1 MMEKIVDFLQHHP
14 SKDMSTQSNAILE
27 DVNESGETNHVSLHN
42 QNGPVESGGYK
53 SADAMIAIIHESTG
67 IMFSMAFAW
76 KYYSSMPFNTVNR
89 GS

>member
-42 QNGPVESGGYK
+42 QNGPVESGGYNE
-53 SADAMIAIIHESTG
+53 MIAIVHKSAG
-67 IMFSMAFAW
+67 IMFAMTFA
-76 KYYSSMPFNTVNR
+76 
-89 GS
+89 